1 MFARA
6 YPYNTPDRQRRI
18 VSARHLWVVF
28 AVLIA
33 AYAFGFGSV
42 SHAMEPTNS
51 PISAQAIYSQTQGG
65 HKNTSDSGNGFT
77 HHHGGCHGH
86 QLGQPASSEKTQ
98 PVFTTSVAIRHDV
111 ANLVALTTTDPGLR
125 PPIA

>member
-1 MFARA
+1 MSVRA
-6 YPYNTPDRQRRI
+6 YPDNMSHGRRWI
-18 VSARHLWVVF
+18 VSARQLWVVL
-28 AVLIA
+28 AVVLA

-42 SHAMEPTNS
+42 SHAMEPTRC
-51 PISAQAIYSQTQGG
+51 PIVAQ
-65 HKNTSDSGNGFT
+65 TSLGNAGNGHQKVPGSDKGFA

-86 QLGQPASSEKTQ
+86 QLGQPATSDKAQ
-98 PVFTTSVAIRHDV
+98 PVFTTSVIIRHDV